1 MFCVLGPDAVDETTF
16 TALAVILILMSLA
29 LLTYELIFHYLMRET
44 KDFGDLFELAYR
56 NVMFLLTIVFVFGFV
71 NDCWCA
77 PPWQWQ
83 IGALVLF
90 MAFFNVVLVLRRS
103 PLLGVPI
110 NMLFNIIIKF
120 LELVYLPLLLIL
132 SFAFPFYMLFVRE
145 ADTVS
150 VCDVI
155 LH

>member
-1 MFCVLGPDAVDETTF
+1 MNETTF